1 MVKIS
6 VYKMLSLFF
15 RAVPVCVYMRT
26 KQIMSVEGRRRRGF
40 ILGIFLFFL
49 FSGLEVEFLGSRA
62 LGLSSFHIL
71 VELIFVICSEIQA

>member
-15 RAVPVCVYMRT
+15 RAVPVCVYMWT

-40 ILGIFLFFL
+40 I
-49 FSGLEVEFLGSRA
+49 
-62 LGLSSFHIL
+62 
-71 VELIFVICSEIQA
+71 